1 MRDKAFNIAKN
12 PSYGG
17 YQGGVISMVYTCF
30 DKRTAGGA
38 IENNIMLNQ
47 GLAEELHKLLLETL
61 KNENYIQLS

>member
-1 MRDKAFNIAKN
+1 
-12 PSYGG
+12 
-17 YQGGVISMVYTCF
+17 MVYTCF
-30 DKRTAGGA
+30 DKGTAGGA